1 MKDGTGGDQ
10 AMAHAAPVD
19 NERLVIEIAISVLCG
34 KGMIEEEKEVE
45 PDEVLIADLAR
56 LYQENPLCQTEVTFT
71 GEILHDLLAG
81 RPGEYLAAAYERECE
96 ERWER
101 EEAPR
106 WNCPCG
112 LTFGAYN
119 LYQRK
124 PAFYTFTDDGLFDK
138 AVAVC
143 PNCKRNIAKV
153 REQHADGQ
161 LGFAF

>member
-1 MKDGTGGDQ
+1 M
-10 AMAHAAPVD
+10 P
-19 NERLVIEIAISVLCG
+19 RLFDVLLRVG
-34 KGMIEEEKEVE
+34 AVTK
-45 PDEVLIADLAR
+45 P
-56 LYQENPLCQTEVTFT
+56 EVTFT

-101 EEAPR
+101 HAPR
-106 WNCPCG
+106 WDCPCG
-112 LTFGAYN
+112 FTLGAHN
-119 LYQRK
+119 LYQCK
-124 PAFYTFTDDGLFDK
+124 PAFYTLTDDGLFDK